1 MVPLWARC
9 ALLWSGLVPVVAFC
23 SIWPCATRI
32 ANVACGRGRNCSA
45 AGFWCLH
52 SCRSAVEHGEMDR
65 LLSAAIQQRAE
76 SLNLQVEMPQ
86 AVSRRACRLSRANSE
101 LRIAKAVV
109 LGRGVGL

>member
-9 ALLWSGLVPVVAFC
+9 ALLWAGLVPVVAFC

-32 ANVACGRGRNCSA
+32 ANVACGRGRN
-45 AGFWCLH
+45 FWCLH
-52 SCRSAVEHGEMDR
+52 SCRSSVEHREIDR

-101 LRIAKAVV
+101 LRIAKALV